1 MRNEYSAGLEPDLL
15 EKIRASDTV
24 ISTQICT
31 VRLEK
36 VGATPVEIRPRD
48 VGTHTQ
54 GWSVGEKEI
63 PVQTLETA
71 IIVGMEMQARG

>member
-1 MRNEYSAGLEPDLL
+1 MHNESTTGMESDLL
-15 EKIRASDTV
+15 EKIRSSDTV
-24 ISTQICT
+24 ISTRICS

-36 VGATPVEIRPRD
+36 VGSDTVEIRPRD

-54 GWSVGEKEI
+54 GWSVNEI

-71 IIVGMEMQARG
+71 IIVGMEIQARG

>member
-1 MRNEYSAGLEPDLL
+1 MRNESAGGMESDLL
-15 EKIRASDTV
+15 EKIRSSNTV

-48 VGTHTQ
+48 VGTDTQ
-54 GWSVGEKEI
+54 GWSVNEI
-63 PVQTLETA
+63 PVQTLEAA

>member
-1 MRNEYSAGLEPDLL
+1 MRNEYPAGLESDLL
-15 EKIRASDTV
+15 EKVRASDTELRT
-24 ISTQICT
+24 SICT

-48 VGTHTQ
+48 VGTDFE
-54 GWSVGEKEI
+54 GWEI
-63 PVQTLETA
+63 NRLFGTQTLEAA

>member
-36 VGATPVEIRPRD
+36 VGATPVEIRLRD
-48 VGTHTQ
+48 VGTDFE
-54 GWSVGEKEI
+54 GWEI
-63 PVQTLETA
+63 NRLFGTQTLEAA